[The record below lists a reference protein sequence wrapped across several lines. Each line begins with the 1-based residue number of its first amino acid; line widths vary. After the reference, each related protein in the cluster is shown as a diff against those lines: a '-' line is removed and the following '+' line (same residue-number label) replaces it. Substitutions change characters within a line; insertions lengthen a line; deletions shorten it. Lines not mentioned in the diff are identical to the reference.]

1 MLAIETIV
9 KKEIVL
15 FYVQSLFVKKSLQEE
30 QRKLT
35 YFYYNFCSFTTKENT
50 EMIIEE
56 IQAAFPKLRKS
67 EQKAASYMLKHVEE
81 MEQISLG
88 KMAKAAG
95 VSEATVIRMLKAVG
109 YKSFKEIKIAFVEE
123 RMEKK
128 EGEMRGILGIP
139 MQKREKIEDVPG
151 MIIQNTI
158 SLLQDSL
165 QSISAKRL
173 KEAVRAIEKA
183 DRVCIFSVENS
194 NAVAEDL
201 QTKLMYLGICCE
213 YTKDYYLQSIQ
224 AGHMKKKEVAIGI
237 SYSGTSMN
245 TVDVLKQAKKNGA
258 TTIAITNFD
267 NTPLVE
273 HADIVILTSDK
284 QFLYGNDIF
293 SRTIHMA
300 VVDMIYM
307 GLLVDDYEKYNR
319 RLQSS
324 GKMVHLR
331 KYEK

>member
-1 MLAIETIV
+1 MVIE
-9 KKEIVL
+9 K
-15 FYVQSLFVKKSLQEE
+15 
-30 QRKLT
+30 
-35 YFYYNFCSFTTKENT
+35 
-50 EMIIEE
+50 

-67 EQKAASYMLKHVEE
+67 EQKAASYMLNNTEK
-81 MEQISLG
+81 MEKISLG
-88 KMAKAAG
+88 KMAKEAE

-109 YKSFKEIKIAFVEE
+109 YGSFKEIKIAFVEE
-123 RMEKK
+123 RMKRNE
-128 EGEMRGILGIP
+128 EETSRGILGIP
-139 MQKREKIEDVPG
+139 MTEGEQIEDVPG
-151 MIIQNTI
+151 RIIQNTI
-158 SLLQDSL
+158 NLLQDSL
-165 QSISAKRL
+165 KAISAKKL
-173 KEAVRAIEKA
+173 KKAVRAIEKA

-224 AGHMKKKEVAIGI
+224 AGHMKKGEVAIGI
-237 SYSGTSMN
+237 SYSGTSIN

-258 TTIAITNFD
+258 TTIAITNFAH
-267 NTPLVE
+267 TPLVE
-273 HADIVILTSDK
+273 SADIVILTSDK

-307 GLLVDDYEKYNR
+307 GLLVDDYEKYNH

-324 GKMVHLR
+324 GKMIHLR
-331 KYEK
+331 SYDS

>member
-1 MLAIETIV
+1 
-9 KKEIVL
+9 
-15 FYVQSLFVKKSLQEE
+15 
-30 QRKLT
+30 
-35 YFYYNFCSFTTKENT
+35 
-50 EMIIEE
+50 MIIEE

-67 EQKAASYMLKHVEE
+67 EQKAASYMLNNTEK
-81 MEQISLG
+81 MENISLG
-88 KMAKAAG
+88 KMAKEAN

-123 RMEKK
+123 RMKSNEE
-128 EGEMRGILGIP
+128 EGANRGILGIP
-139 MQKREKIEDVPG
+139 VKEGAQIEDVPG
-151 MIIQNTI
+151 RIIQNTI
-158 SLLQDSL
+158 NLLQDSL
-165 QSISAKRL
+165 QSISAKKL
-173 KEAVRAIEKA
+173 KKAVRAIEKA

-213 YTKDYYLQSIQ
+213 YKKDYYLQSIQ
-224 AGHMKKKEVAIGI
+224 AGHMKKGEVAIGI
-237 SYSGTSMN
+237 SYSGTSIN

-258 TTIAITNFD
+258 TTIAITNFAH
-267 NTPLVE
+267 TPLVE
-273 HADIVILTSDK
+273 NADIVILTSDK

-307 GLLVDDYEKYNR
+307 GLLVDDYEKYNY

-324 GKMVHLR
+324 GKMIHPR
-331 KYEK
+331 SYDS